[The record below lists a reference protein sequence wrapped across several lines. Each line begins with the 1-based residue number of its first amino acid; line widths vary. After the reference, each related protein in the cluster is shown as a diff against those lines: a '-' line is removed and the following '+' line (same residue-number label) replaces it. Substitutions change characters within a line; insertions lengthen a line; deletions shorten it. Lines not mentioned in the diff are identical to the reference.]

1 MINIFSQFEKE
12 NLKSKMIMQVHD
24 ELNFDV
30 LKSEL
35 DVVKNIVRNEM
46 QQAIQL
52 SVPLT
57 VDIGVGEN
65 WLEAH

>member
-1 MINIFSQFEKE
+1 
-12 NLKSKMIMQVHD
+12 MQVHD